1 MNDVSFDI
9 ACPQPARK
17 PEAVATS
24 LIGNHDAL
32 DLTPSL
38 GGFIA
43 PTMQKPQQ
51 PFLVG
56 IKLLQGVA
64 FNPGNQR
71 RYEPLRLAHLDHGDD
86 RAILLQGGEGPARFK
101 LKMLLR
107 HGRAPSVAVEQR
119 RRGHALAALPIAS
132 AQLRN
137 SCGSSSSLRLE
148 AGRLDNR
155 PPFLDFSSLK
165 GAKCFRGLLIS

>member
-1 MNDVSFDI
+1 MDDMNFDI

-38 GGFIA
+38 GGFMA
-43 PTMQKPQQ
+43 PTMQKLEQ

-64 FNPGNQR
+64 FNPRNQR
-71 RYEPLRLAHLDHGDD
+71 RYQPLRLAHLDHGDD
-86 RAILLQGGEGPARFK
+86 RAILLQGGEAPARFK
-101 LKMLLR
+101 MTMLLR
-107 HGRAPSVAVEQR
+107 HGRAPSVA
-119 RRGHALAALPIAS
+119 LNS
-132 AQLRN
+132 A
-137 SCGSSSSLRLE
+137 E
-148 AGRLDNR
+148 
-155 PPFLDFSSLK
+155 
-165 GAKCFRGLLIS
+165 GAMPSPLSP